1 MNSEYTALAGRIHQ
15 SLLDLKRVVDRADYL
30 LSQAL
35 QKEDDGYFDGVALN
49 LHGFY
54 GGVERIFEDIAR
66 SVDQSIPGGP
76 EWHRDLLL
84 QMANE
89 LASIR
94 PAVITPDTRHCL
106 DEYRGFRHLVR
117 NVYTFNLRPSRLREL
132 TEELQNC
139 YQAVTANL
147 DEFLRVLEQS
157 ATDCPNELP

>member
-1 MNSEYTALAGRIHQ
+1 MNHEYTALAGRIRQ
-15 SLLDLKRVVDRADYL
+15 SLLDLQRVVDRADFL
-30 LSQAL
+30 LGQAL
-35 QKEDDGYFDGVALN
+35 QKDDDGYLDGVALN

-89 LASIR
+89 LVSVR
-94 PAVITPDTRHCL
+94 PAVITSDTRHCL

-117 NVYTFNLRPSRLREL
+117 KSCGVAIRRSKPTYKSLYACLNSRQQ
-132 TEELQNC
+132 TLQ
-139 YQAVTANL
+139 TT
-147 DEFLRVLEQS
+147 DSS
-157 ATDCPNELP
+157 ATCRYRRFPRSNIK